1 MEAFF
6 FWLFAF
12 GLVGFA
18 LGVILFRNPVTS
30 ALCLVAAFLFL
41 AALFVT
47 LEAFFLAM
55 VQIIVY
61 AGAVMVLFLF
71 IIMLLD
77 IREEARRPIPWV
89 RLGLMG
95 LLVAGFGILYGGVLS
110 AQPQGGRILVWGE
123 AVGSGA
129 GDLGKILFDL
139 YVLPFEV
146 TGILLLVA
154 TVGVVLLSKR
164 EARK

>member
-1 MEAFF
+1 MAFTIFGGTLPGMEALF

-30 ALCLVAAFLFL
+30 AICLVATFLFL

-47 LEAFFLAM
+47 LEAFFVAM

-89 RLGLMG
+89 RLGLVG
-95 LLVAGFGILYGGVLS
+95 LLVAGFGGLFSAVLS
-110 AQPQGGRILVWGE
+110 AQPQGQR
-123 AVGSGA
+123 
-129 GDLGKILFDL
+129 
-139 YVLPFEV
+139 
-146 TGILLLVA
+146 
-154 TVGVVLLSKR
+154 
-164 EARK
+164 

>member
-1 MEAFF
+1 MEALF

-18 LGVILFRNPVTS
+18 LGVVLFRNPVTS
-30 ALCLVAAFLFL
+30 AVCLVVAFLFL

-47 LEAFFLAM
+47 LEAFFVAM

-77 IREEARRPIPWV
+77 IREEARRPVPWM
-89 RLGLMG
+89 RLGVMG
-95 LLVAGFGILYGGVLS
+95 LLVASFGGLFAGVLS
-110 AQPQGGRILVWGE
+110 AQPQGKRILAWGAE
-123 AVGSGA
+123 TASGA
-129 GDLGKILFDL
+129 GDLGRLLFDR
-139 YVLPFEV
+139 YVLPFEI
-146 TGILLLVA
+146 TGVLLLVA